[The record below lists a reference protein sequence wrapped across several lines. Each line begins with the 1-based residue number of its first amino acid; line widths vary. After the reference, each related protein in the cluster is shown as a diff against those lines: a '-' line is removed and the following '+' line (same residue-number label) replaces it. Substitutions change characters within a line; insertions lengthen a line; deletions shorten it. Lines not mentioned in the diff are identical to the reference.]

1 MNSKG
6 KDITMIEVGSSMSEI
21 IIKKLAE
28 GASEAI
34 EDAGFDVE
42 ILDIE
47 DVDSTHVDKNKVME
61 NDESFLS
68 PQQERTIVL
77 ELQPVGHGPTNPK
90 SSIEQL
96 LRSVTSNFGSDQ
108 T

>member
-47 DVDSTHVDKNKVME
+47 DIDSTHVDKNKVMG
-61 NDESFLS
+61 NDESFSS
-68 PQQERTIVL
+68 PQQETKMFLNTLSRR
-77 ELQPVGHGPTNPK
+77 K
-90 SSIEQL
+90 
-96 LRSVTSNFGSDQ
+96 
-108 T
+108 

>member
-47 DVDSTHVDKNKVME
+47 DVD
-61 NDESFLS
+61 
-68 PQQERTIVL
+68 I
-77 ELQPVGHGPTNPK
+77 
-90 SSIEQL
+90 I
-96 LRSVTSNFGSDQ
+96 
-108 T
+108 